1 MIGTTRSRVSV
12 FLSKFKR
19 QGLITYDRHG
29 HMSVRKPRS
38 AAGWNDSFPQKILPV
53 QI

>member
-19 QGLITYDRHG
+19 QGLITRHG
-29 HMSVRKPRS
+29 HMSVRKP
-38 AAGWNDSFPQKILPV
+38 ALGGWLER
-53 QI
+53 

>member
-29 HMSVRKPRS
+29 HMSERKP
-38 AAGWNDSFPQKILPV
+38 ALGGWLER
-53 QI
+53 